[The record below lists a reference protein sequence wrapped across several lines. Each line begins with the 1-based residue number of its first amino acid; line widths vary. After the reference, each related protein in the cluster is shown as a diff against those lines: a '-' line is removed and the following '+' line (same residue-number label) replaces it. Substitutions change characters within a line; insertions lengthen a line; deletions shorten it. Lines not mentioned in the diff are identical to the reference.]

1 VSPVGKKN
9 WQFRKSMPGF
19 QISLDD
25 FLENVVLES
34 FGVRDDQ
41 NSTLSQEARFEWMRK
56 EAGTN
61 YHFLENLMRQ
71 TNELNTYKKANKFLK
86 DLRIRKERSEERQIH
101 LLQQQTDISV
111 ILSHLFSF
119 LLFLFIAQL
128 QQNQSSTSG
137 K

>member
-1 VSPVGKKN
+1 LVKKIGN
-9 WQFRKSMPGF
+9 FERAWLVFK
-19 QISLDD
+19 ISLDD

-41 NSTLSQEARFEWMRK
+41 NATLSQEARLEWMRK

-61 YHFLENLMRQ
+61 YHFLENMMRQ
-71 TNELNTYKKANKFLK
+71 TNDLNTYKKANKFLK